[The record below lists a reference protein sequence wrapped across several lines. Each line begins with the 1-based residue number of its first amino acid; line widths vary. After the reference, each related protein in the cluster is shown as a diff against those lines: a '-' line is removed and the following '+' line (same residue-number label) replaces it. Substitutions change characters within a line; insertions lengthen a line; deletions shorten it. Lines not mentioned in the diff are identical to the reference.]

1 MSNLVLS
8 NREKDVKKLID
19 SITDLMYDSGLFD
32 ISDPEGIATG
42 EVISAMEDG
51 VSSMFDKVDKSLLE
65 LEEDVYY
72 RSDSWF

>member
-8 NREKDVKKLID
+8 KREKDVKKLID

-72 RSDSWF
+72 RSDS